1 MSASPGE
8 PPESGARRGAA
19 VALVLVYP
27 LVVYGGL
34 RFLDARALG
43 ALLGGLLVVRLVVGL
58 RSEAAEH
65 WRAIS
70 LQLLP
75 AGAVIA
81 LTLLLNEGRY
91 LLALP
96 VLISASLFWVFARS
110 LWGPLTIVERVA
122 RIQDPDLTPEEARYC
137 TSVTRVWCGF
147 FLVNGGIAGFLA
159 IGGSLE
165 WWTLYTGLI
174 SYGLMGSLFAIEF
187 SIRKIRFRRFGP
199 GVFDR
204 IALALIGPGE
214 GPDRTTPP
222 DPGSRL
228 G

>member
-1 MSASPGE
+1 MSATPGQPQE
-8 PPESGARRGAA
+8 AGASRGAA
-19 VALVLVYP
+19 AALVLLYP

-34 RFLDARALG
+34 RFLDARSLG
-43 ALLGGLLVVRLVVGL
+43 ALLGGFLLVRLGVGL

-75 AGAVIA
+75 AAAVIA
-81 LTLLLNEGRY
+81 LTLIQNEERY

-110 LWGPLTIVERVA
+110 LSGPLTIVERMA

-137 TSVTRVWCGF
+137 TSVTRVWCAF
-147 FLVNGGIAGFLA
+147 FLANGSIAGFLA

-174 SYGLMGSLFAIEF
+174 SYALMGALFAVEF
-187 SIRKIRFRRFGP
+187 CVRKIRFRRFGP

-204 IALALIGPGE
+204 IVLALIGPGK
-214 GPDRTTPP
+214 
-222 DPGSRL
+222 
-228 G
+228 